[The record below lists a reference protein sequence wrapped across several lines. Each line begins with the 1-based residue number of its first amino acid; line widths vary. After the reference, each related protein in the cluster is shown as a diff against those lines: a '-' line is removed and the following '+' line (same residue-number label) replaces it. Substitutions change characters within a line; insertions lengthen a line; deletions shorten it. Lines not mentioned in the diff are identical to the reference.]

1 MVHLPQLLLIEM
13 LVPMFKEVI
22 IFVFLVLAKLEIELP
37 KVELLLDQ
45 ERFMESV
52 GNFELEAS

>member
-1 MVHLPQLLLIEM
+1 MVQLPQLLLIEM